1 MSRVDLVV
9 PELASYD
16 AISVHTRALRRILS
30 AAGHDV
36 AVVVERDLSGAP
48 PSGRPQRADEVV
60 LLAHWRCDA
69 ELTILQH
76 AIGSESAERI
86 VARGLEVVVNYHN
99 ITPAEFFEPWEPEQM
114 DGLQWGSRQLLQLAP
129 LCRLGLAVSE
139 FNARELRAAGVSRVE
154 VAPVLLDGAVLPGG
168 GVLEFG
174 DPCRSGWS
182 GGASSVTLLFVGRLA
197 PNKCQHDLLAALAVL
212 RRRLPAVELVL
223 VGSSSA
229 DSYEAA
235 LRDFAVELG
244 VDDAVRFVGSVSS
257 EELVGWYRRADVFV
271 CLSEHEGFCVPL
283 VEAMA
288 WGVPVVAAA
297 AAAVPETLG
306 GAGVLLGDKSPV
318 VVAAAV
324 ERVLCDD
331 VLRAE
336 SVMRG
341 LRRAGELGPV
351 SAAGRH
357 AGILESLLA
366 RRGAAGGELR

>member
-1 MSRVDLVV
+1 MTRGSVV
-9 PELASYD
+9 
-16 AISVHTRALRRILS
+16 HQFT
-30 AAGHDV
+30 
-36 AVVVERDLSGAP
+36 AVLSGRDAVGCHTLALDRIIRATGAETAIYAAHVRSGIKSEVRHYERHPDDRAP
-48 PSGRPQRADEVV
+48 DLIVYQASTGTPVADYLLGR
-60 LLAHWRCDA
+60 
-69 ELTILQH
+69 
-76 AIGSESAERI
+76 SEP
-86 VARGLEVVVNYHN
+86 LVVNYHN
-99 ITPAEFFEPWEPEQM
+99 MTPSGYYYPWKPHLAAEL
-114 DGLQWGSRQLLQLAP
+114 DNGRRQLER
-129 LCRLGLAVSE
+129 LCGKACAGVADSE

-366 RRGAAGGELR
+366 T